1 MSKKPTTSNSGLA
14 GIVAG
19 DSAICTV
26 GLGSGLNYRGY
37 SIQDLCE
44 NCSFE
49 EVAYLLLKG
58 ALPTEKELEEF
69 RVKISKNRKVPENLR
84 KVLELTPKDAHPMD
98 VMRTITSYLGMIE
111 QEDKNNCQ
119 MAISIRLISVFGPA
133 LLYWWHFANSGLR
146 IETETDPKDSIAEN
160 FLKLLM
166 LKDKIDQRL
175 VKTLDVSLIL
185 YAEHDFAAS
194 TFAARTTAST
204 LADFYSCVTTAIGT
218 LRGPLHGGANEAAM
232 EFLAPL
238 KDTKQADKVLDEF
251 FKQKKLVMGFGHRVY
266 KNGDPRSP
274 IIQKYSKMLT
284 EGPFGN
290 KTLYTVSEHV
300 EKRVTGEKKMF
311 PNLDFYTASA
321 YAQCN
326 IPTPLFTPIFVIS
339 RTTGWAAHIM
349 EQRAN
354 NKLIRPSSNYTGP
367 ENQKFVKI
375 ENRKP
380 KL

>member
-1 MSKKPTTSNSGLA
+1 MSKKTTQSNAGLA
-14 GIVAG
+14 GIIAG

-26 GLGSGLNYRGY
+26 GLGNGLNYRGY
-37 SIQDLCE
+37 SIEDLSE
-44 NCSFE
+44 NCTFE
-49 EVAYLLLKG
+49 EVAFLLLKG
-58 ALPTEKELEEF
+58 HLPTQQELDGF
-69 RVKISKNRKVPENLR
+69 KDQISKNRKVPENLK

-111 QEDKNNCQ
+111 PEDKNNNQ

-133 LLYWWHFANSGLR
+133 ILYWWHFAHSGLR
-146 IETETDPKDSIAEN
+146 IETETNPKDSIAEN

-166 LKDKIDQRL
+166 LTDKVDSRL
-175 VKTLDVSLIL
+175 VRTLDVSLIL

-194 TFAARTTAST
+194 TFAARVTAST
-204 LADFYSCVTTAIGT
+204 LADFYSCITTAIGT

-232 EFLAPL
+232 DFLAPL
-238 KDTKQADKVLDEF
+238 KDPKHADQVLDQY
-251 FKQKKLVMGFGHRVY
+251 FKEKKLVMGFGHRVY
-266 KNGDPRSP
+266 KNGDPRNP
-274 IIQKYSKMLT
+274 IIKKYSKMLT
-284 EGPFGN
+284 EGPYGN
-290 KTLYTVSEHV
+290 PRLFQVSEHV
-300 EKRVTGEKKMF
+300 EKRVYTEKKMF

-367 ENQKFVKI
+367 DPQKFI
-375 ENRKP
+375 PIQNRKP